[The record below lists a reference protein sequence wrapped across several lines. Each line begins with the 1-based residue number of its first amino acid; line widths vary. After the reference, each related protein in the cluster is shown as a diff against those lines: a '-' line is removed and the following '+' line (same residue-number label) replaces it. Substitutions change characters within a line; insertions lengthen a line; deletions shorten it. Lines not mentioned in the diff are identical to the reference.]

1 MSDGENPSQANPKGE
16 SNVMNVQRRTV
27 LKGMLGA
34 SALVAAPAI
43 LRAQSGPMK
52 IGFLTVKTGPLA
64 AGGIQ
69 MEQGLTVYLKE
80 RNNML
85 AGRPV
90 QLFTGDSAGAPAVAR
105 TKMQEFVEKENIACL
120 IGPLATAEALAIDDY
135 IRDKQIPTLSVA
147 AAEDMT
153 QRKAN
158 PWFVRATATSA
169 QCSYPMGDYAAKE
182 LGYKRAAMIADDI
195 AYGHELNAGFQR
207 AFEDAGGKVVQKLWS
222 PLVTPDYGTYI
233 GQLKDNV
240 DVIFIGFAG
249 SNGFKFFKQ
258 YKEYGKTKPLL
269 GGQTAIDEAL
279 LQQMGDE
286 AIGTVSACWYSAQI
300 ETPTNKKF
308 VEGMNRD
315 YKVDPGFYAAATY
328 TNGAVLESALD
339 KIGGKIEDKTALM
352 AALRGSDKVE
362 TARGPVSFDKYG
374 NVVGN
379 VYIRKVEKKGGK
391 LVNTV
396 IKTYPNVSQF
406 WTYDPDEFLKH
417 PVYNR
422 ESWPGGKNVEP

>member
-1 MSDGENPSQANPKGE
+1 MT
-16 SNVMNVQRRTV
+16 MHRRTV
-27 LKGMLGA
+27 LKALAGA
-34 SALVAAPAI
+34 GALVAAPAV
-43 LRAQSGPMK
+43 LRAQTGPMR

-69 MEQGLTVYLKE
+69 MEQGLTIYLKE

-90 QLFTGDSAGAPAVAR
+90 HLLTGDSAGAPAVAR
-105 TKMQEFVEKENIACL
+105 TKMQEFVERENISCL

-158 PWFVRATATSA
+158 PWFVRATASSA

-269 GGQTAIDEAL
+269 GGQTAVDEAL

-286 AIGTVSACWYSAQI
+286 AIGTMSTCWYSAQI
-300 ETPTNKKF
+300 DTPTNKKF
-308 VEGMNRD
+308 VDGMNRD

-328 TNGAVLESALD
+328 TNGAVLEAALQ
-339 KIGGKIEDKTALM
+339 KINAKIEDKDALM
-352 AALRGSDKVE
+352 KALRSSDKVD
-362 TARGPVSFDKYG
+362 TARGPVSFDQHG

-396 IKTYPNVSQF
+396 VKTYPNVSQF
-406 WTYDPDEFLKH
+406 WTYGQDEFLKH

-422 ESWPGGKNVEP
+422 ESWPGGRFVEP

>member
-1 MSDGENPSQANPKGE
+1 
-16 SNVMNVQRRTV
+16 
-27 LKGMLGA
+27 
-34 SALVAAPAI
+34 
-43 LRAQSGPMK
+43 
-52 IGFLTVKTGPLA
+52 
-64 AGGIQ
+64 
-69 MEQGLTVYLKE
+69 MEQGLTLYLKE
-80 RNNML
+80 RNNVL

-90 QLFTGDSAGAPAVAR
+90 QLFTGDSGGAPAVAR
-105 TKMQEFVEKENIACL
+105 TKMQEFVENEGIACL

-135 IRDKQIPTLSVA
+135 IRNKQIPTLSVA

-153 QRKAN
+153 QRMAN
-158 PWFVRATATSA
+158 PWFVRATSSSA
-169 QCSYPMGDYAAKE
+169 QCSYAMGDYAAKE
-182 LGYKRAAMIADDI
+182 LGYKRAAMIADDL

-207 AFEDAGGKVVQKLWS
+207 AFEDAGGKVVQKLWP
-222 PLVTPDYGTYI
+222 PLVSPDYGTYI
-233 GQLKDNV
+233 AQLKQNV

-258 YKEYGKTKPLL
+258 YKEYGGQTPIL
-269 GGQTAIDEAL
+269 GGMTAVDEAL

-286 AIGTVSACWYSAQI
+286 AIGVISTCWYSAQI
-300 ETPTNKKF
+300 DTPANKKF
-308 VEGMNRD
+308 VADMNRD

-328 TNGAVLESALD
+328 TNGAVLEAALQ
-339 KIGGKIEDKTALM
+339 KIGAKIEDKNALE
-352 AALRGSDKVE
+352 AALRASDKVE

-374 NVVGN
+374 NVIGN

-422 ESWPGGKNVEP
+422 ETWPGGKYLEP